1 MKVSILAAVAAN
13 GVIGRDND
21 LPWHLPADLRRF
33 KQTTVGHTIVMGRKT
48 YDSIGRPLPKRRSIV
63 VTRNPHLGIDGV
75 DVVHSIE
82 QALALAEGEGTVF
95 IIGGATIY
103 DAAIAFADELSI
115 THVHAEIDGDT
126 FFPRIDPELWCEE
139 DREDCPADERNEFPY
154 SFVTYRRQGR

>member
-33 KQTTVGHTIVMGRKT
+33 KETTVGHTIVMGRKT

-63 VTRNPHLGIDGV
+63 VTRNRQLQIDGV

-82 QALALAEGEGTVF
+82 EALDLAAGEGVVF

-103 DAAIAFADELSI
+103 HAAMTLADELAI
-115 THVHAEIDGDT
+115 THVHAEVDGDT
-126 FFPRIDPELWCEE
+126 GFPRIDSDTWVEV
-139 DREDCPADERNEFPY
+139 DREDHPADDRNEHAY
-154 SFVTYRRQGR
+154 SFVTYRRMSD